1 MYSLIYLMF
10 VLPCAFAQFPGMG
23 LGAGGLQPGMYGGRL
38 PGSPMNVYGSG
49 RSYFVRG
56 RLVCGI
62 QGAQGARV
70 SLWERR
76 GGGAPIV
83 YQEAIADAAGSFY
96 VKAEIRSGAGRNTMG
111 SFGYLTLTINHN
123 CQGQRQMSV
132 ELPTSY
138 FNQGIVALKTFDLG
152 TINLEGRFSGEQTN
166 GFIGGGRPFGS
177 GFGGMGR
184 MPII

>member
-1 MYSLIYLMF
+1 MYSLIYLLF
-10 VLPCAFAQFPGMG
+10 ILPCALAQFPGMG
-23 LGAGGLQPGMYGGRL
+23 FGAGGMQPGMMYGGGL
-38 PGSPMNVYGSG
+38 PGSPMNVYGNR
-49 RSYFVRG
+49 RSYYVRG

-62 QGAQGARV
+62 QGAHGARI

-76 GGGAPIV
+76 GV
-83 YQEAIADAAGSFY
+83 IADAAGSFY
-96 VKAEIRSGAGRNTMG
+96 VKAEIRSGAGWNTMG

-123 CQGQRQMSV
+123 CLGQQQMSV
-132 ELPTSY
+132 ELPPSY

-166 GFIGGGRPFGS
+166 GFIGGGPRFGN
-177 GFGGMGR
+177 GFGGMGG